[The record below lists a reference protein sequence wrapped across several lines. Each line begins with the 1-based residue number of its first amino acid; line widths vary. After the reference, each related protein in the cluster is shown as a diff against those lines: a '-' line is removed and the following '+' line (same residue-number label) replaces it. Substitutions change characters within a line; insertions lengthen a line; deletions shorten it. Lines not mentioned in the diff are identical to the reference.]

1 MRTVSAQDITR
12 AVRDTSIE
20 ANCHLPTDVTT
31 RIEECRHHE
40 DWPRAQDILSTIEEN
55 IALAAQEQVPL
66 CQDTGMACVFIELG
80 QDVHVDGDLVD
91 AVNAGVAAGYRE
103 GYLRKSM
110 VSDPLRRTNTGDNTP
125 ALIHVDV
132 VPGDRLTLTVA
143 PKGAGSEN
151 MGRLGMLK
159 PSDGIEGF
167 MAFVVDAVRQAGPN
181 PCPPIVV
188 GVGVGGNFDQVA
200 LLAKRALLR
209 PLGKPNPDTF
219 YAGIESSLLGAINA
233 LGIGPQGFGG
243 RTTALGVAIEM
254 LPTHIASLPVAVNI
268 NCHVARHATRTL

>member
-1 MRTVSAQDITR
+1 MRTVTALDITR
-12 AVRDTSIE
+12 AVREMSIE
-20 ANCHLPTDVTT
+20 ANCQLPLDVTM
-31 RIEECRHHE
+31 RIEACRQCE
-40 DWPRAQDILSTIEEN
+40 DWPGAQRVLSTIEDN
-55 IALAAQEQVPL
+55 IALATRDRVPL

-80 QDVHVDGDLVD
+80 QDVHVDGNLVD
-91 AVNAGVAAGYRE
+91 AVNEGVAAGYRE

-110 VSDPLRRTNTGDNTP
+110 VGDPLRRTNTGDNTP

-132 VPGDRLTLTVA
+132 VEGDGLTLTVA

-151 MGRLGMLK
+151 MGRIGMLK
-159 PSDGIEGF
+159 PSDGIDGF
-167 MAFVVDAVRQAGPN
+167 TSFVIDTVRQAGPN

-209 PLGKPNPDTF
+209 PLGQPNRDPF
-219 YAGIESSLLGAINA
+219 YARLESSLLDAINA

-243 RTTALGVAIEM
+243 RTTALGVSIEM